1 MIRQRLLQVL
11 RSPHVSE
18 KATVVCDADNQYV
31 FKVAKDA
38 TKLEIKQAVE
48 GLFKVSVLNVNLLNV
63 KGKQKR
69 FGRFTGRRKDWKK
82 AYVKVAEGQKIE
94 FLDAVQPN

>member
-48 GLFKVSVLNVNLLNV
+48 GLFKVSVLNVNLLML
-63 KGKQKR
+63 KWL
-69 FGRFTGRRKDWKK
+69 KDKK
-82 AYVKVAEGQKIE
+82 SNFSMLCSPIDRPFVSDK
-94 FLDAVQPN
+94 